1 MIKLSILIASKN
13 QSRFIPELLSSLDR
27 QTFQDFELVVV
38 DSFSSDGSI
47 DLFKSYKRTRLFLK
61 NCNANDAYRF
71 ALKNARG
78 KYVMLATTSDYLYS
92 PKWLE
97 NSIKTL
103 ELDSSISLVWGSAVN
118 INESGVLRGV
128 WGEHFLHNHPPS
140 GFNYLPY
147 WLFNP
152 YLPELNFVV
161 MKEVYKHCLA
171 KQVNLDYMYVFM
183 LNFTKYGFL
192 QKYIPDLAHAG
203 RSHIGSLTIKNRFHD
218 YNQFHILLRKHQLIY
233 LFQVIFGIKKHIFR
247 DSQMRKI
254 KDLSLNQKMLM
265 PIIVL
270 KIILTEFPKA
280 LFRKI
285 VRLVKLKR
293 D

>member
-1 MIKLSILIASKN
+1 MIKLSILVASKN
-13 QSRFIPELLSSLDR
+13 QSKFIPDLLSSLDQ

-47 DLFKSYKRTRLFLK
+47 DLFKSYKKTRLFLRD
-61 NCNANDAYRF
+61 CSANDAYLF
-71 ALKNARG
+71 ALKNAHG

-92 PKWLE
+92 EKWIE
-97 NSIKTL
+97 NSIRAL
-103 ELDSSISLVWGSAVN
+103 ELDSNLSLVWSSAVN

-128 WGEHFLHNHPPS
+128 WGEHFLHNYPPS
-140 GFNYLPY
+140 KFNYLPF

-161 MKEVYKHCLA
+161 RSKVYKYCLS
-171 KQVNLDYMYVFM
+171 KHVNLDYMYVFM

-203 RSHIGSLTIKNRFHD
+203 RSHPGSLTIKNRFHD
-218 YNQFHILLRKHQLIY
+218 FNQFYILLRKHQLIY
-233 LFQVIFGIKKHIFR
+233 LIQVILGIKQHIFR

-254 KDLSLNQKMLM
+254 KSLSLDQKMLM
-265 PIIVL
+265 PIIIL
-270 KIILTEFPKA
+270 KILLTEFPKA
-280 LFRKI
+280 FFRKI

>member
-1 MIKLSILIASKN
+1 MIKLSILVASKN
-13 QSRFIPELLSSLDR
+13 QSRFIPDLLSSLDR
-27 QTFQDFELVVV
+27 QTFQDFELVIV

-47 DLFKSYKRTRLFLK
+47 DLFKSYKKTRLFLK
-61 NCNANDAYRF
+61 DCNVNDAYRF

-97 NSIKTL
+97 NAIKNL
-103 ELDSSISLVWGSAVN
+103 ELDSTLSLVWGSAVN
-118 INESGVLRGV
+118 ISESGVLRGV

-140 GFNYLPY
+140 RFNYLPY

-161 MKEVYKHCLA
+161 RREVYQHCLA
-171 KQVNLDYMYVFM
+171 KQVNLDYMYIFM
-183 LNFTKYGFL
+183 LNFTKCGFL

-203 RSHIGSLTIKNRFHD
+203 RSHIGSLTLKNRFHD
-218 YNQFHILLRKHQLIY
+218 YNQFHILLRKNQLIY
-233 LFQVIFGIKKHIFR
+233 FFQIILGIKKHIFR
-247 DSQMRKI
+247 DAKMRKI
-254 KDLSLNQKMLM
+254 KDLSTIQKALM

-270 KIILTEFPKA
+270 KILLTEFPKA

-285 VRLVKLKR
+285 VRLVKLRR